1 MIILH
6 QIKFHCIEC
15 RHYFIRVDGKRI
27 SNNPMESL
35 IGKLKRLLDDR
46 YGYSNFNRFRNRIMF
61 CSNKNEPIKINNQSF
76 KRLY

>member
-35 IGKLKRLLDDR
+35 NGRLKDYFMIDMDIQISIDLEIGLC
-46 YGYSNFNRFRNRIMF
+46 FV
-61 CSNKNEPIKINNQSF
+61 
-76 KRLY
+76 